1 MIPGSSQPDHIPGGV
16 PLAQVA
22 NVLEAVE
29 EVLGSDVLGVYLYGS
44 AVAGGLRHR
53 SDLDLLVVVERLPDD
68 EERAALVQA
77 LLPVARRAGKRP
89 EDRSLELTVVVRSDV
104 VPWRYPPRQ
113 AFQYGEWER
122 EAYLTGF
129 VPAPR
134 PEADLAVLLTIA
146 VARGVALAG
155 PPISA
160 LLAPV
165 PAADLRRALVDLIP
179 RLDGDLESDTAERA
193 AHDGAR
199 LGDARDRRDP
209 AQGRGGVVGDRA
221 GARGRSRVPSPG
233 RRGVY
238 LGTEADRWEDL
249 AADLRPAA
257 DALLAEIRAAA
268 GS

>member
-1 MIPGSSQPDHIPGGV
+1 MIPGSSQPDLIPGGV

-129 VPAPR
+129 VSAPR

-146 VARGVALAG
+146 VARGVTLAG

-165 PAADLRRALVDLIP
+165 PAVDLRRALVDLIP
-179 RLDGDLESDTAERA
+179 RLDGDLDSDTANVLLTMARVWATLVTGEILPKDEAASWAIERA
-193 AHDGAR
+193 PEGAR
-199 LGDARDRRDP
+199 ACLRR
-209 AQGRGGVVGDRA
+209 A
-221 GARGRSRVPSPG
+221 S
-233 RRGVY
+233 GVY
-238 LGTEADRWEDL
+238 LGTEADQWDDL
-249 AADLRPAA
+249 AAEVRPAA
-257 DALLAEIRAAA
+257 DALLTEIRAAA
-268 GS
+268 DS